1 MSGCA
6 GRSSVAVCP
15 PLFGR
20 SPGGLLGLAA
30 PAGAVLTLD
39 QRQVLPFSDYLLNGG
54 SLASWAE
61 PVGRVPL
68 SSETPDEEGRPSHR
82 GRGRLSPPPFMGPGP
97 GHQRRPSGNES
108 RLPLSP
114 GGLILAVSGE
124 VDLESVEP
132 WKLALTGAA
141 NDDDRTVVADLS
153 AVVCADAAIINALLR
168 VRLSLGRRLRI
179 AALSWPVL
187 RLVQILGVDHAFA
200 LRAGLQEAL
209 RDAPAPEGGVSSSA
223 V

>member
-1 MSGCA
+1 M
-6 GRSSVAVCP
+6 
-15 PLFGR
+15 
-20 SPGGLLGLAA
+20 
-30 PAGAVLTLD
+30 
-39 QRQVLPFSDYLLNGG
+39 
-54 SLASWAE
+54 
-61 PVGRVPL
+61 
-68 SSETPDEEGRPSHR
+68 
-82 GRGRLSPPPFMGPGP
+82 
-97 GHQRRPSGNES
+97 
-108 RLPLSP
+108 SP

-132 WKLALTGAA
+132 WKLALAGAA
-141 NDDDRTVVADLS
+141 NDGDPTVVADLS

-209 RDAPAPEGGVSSSA
+209 RDGPAPEGGVSSSA